1 MRQLIAIILSLCLV
15 FPAFALE
22 SLTEIEYRRD
32 NRKTSNTFYSG
43 EDSENYYIWQPQTVI
58 YTDIT
63 TGHEVTVFTNNNNLN
78 ALTNHE
84 YGGQMWSAD
93 GKRIMYQLDAPMI
106 AYTRSGTTRDYPWM
120 VALSDGSYLRPT
132 INVASRGSKE
142 KYYSDW
148 SPIDPDIF
156 YSFGDNSNG
165 LTGLDENMLYKHV
178 VSNTTISR
186 AAFLDFISENTGT
199 EIRSF
204 KDNFTP
210 DGLYFVGMGR
220 MKAEPIYV
228 GDMATPEIDLS
239 YNLPTYDS
247 NWGGTTGSETNFHD
261 EMLVGSSAG
270 YWLYGLPG
278 ASATWWRQRLWGTD
292 NAAPNHTSDTT
303 SPYDWW
309 TGTDAQKEVQPLN
322 ASSGTVPD
330 FAGNYWSHA
339 VFDRWGVYASYS
351 DTNGAYVGA
360 GVWDIKNSTRT
371 AFPASDDSGTQYHAW
386 NGWSDY
392 TVHTLGNG
400 GATSDWIGIQKYD
413 GGTDLIYLSDGHWF
427 ETPNENTKP
436 AQSPDGT
443 KVGYRSDWLITSSA
457 RSGDSGYST
466 SDLHIVTAY
475 YPFPPEIISVTSGV
489 VRFGWETDVVS
500 RGYTERGWPDESTDD
515 PPPPRETKEF
525 RLWKSTN
532 GTTGWIPVGTVT
544 ASIFDRYNFATG
556 IWSGLDYWEITDPS
570 PSGYY
575 AVTSIEHSGLESRTL
590 SNVFSAAGSQTA
602 AYPAFPGS

>member
-1 MRQLIAIILSLCLV
+1 
-15 FPAFALE
+15 
-22 SLTEIEYRRD
+22 
-32 NRKTSNTFYSG
+32 
-43 EDSENYYIWQPQTVI
+43 
-58 YTDIT
+58 
-63 TGHEVTVFTNNNNLN
+63 
-78 ALTNHE
+78 
-84 YGGQMWSAD
+84 
-93 GKRIMYQLDAPMI
+93 
-106 AYTRSGTTRDYPWM
+106 
-120 VALSDGSYLRPT
+120 
-132 INVASRGSKE
+132 
-142 KYYSDW
+142 
-148 SPIDPDIF
+148 
-156 YSFGDNSNG
+156 
-165 LTGLDENMLYKHV
+165 
-178 VSNTTISR
+178 
-186 AAFLDFISENTGT
+186 
-199 EIRSF
+199 
-204 KDNFTP
+204 
-210 DGLYFVGMGR
+210 
-220 MKAEPIYV
+220 
-228 GDMATPEIDLS
+228 
-239 YNLPTYDS
+239 
-247 NWGGTTGSETNFHD
+247 
-261 EMLVGSSAG
+261 
-270 YWLYGLPG
+270 
-278 ASATWWRQRLWGTD
+278 
-292 NAAPNHTSDTT
+292 
-303 SPYDWW
+303 
-309 TGTDAQKEVQPLN
+309 VQPLN

-602 AYPAFPGS
+602 AYPADPGSDDNIISAYNSDCHRYYNIYAEDGSTPTISQVNRIASDPRTNKSFVDWLGNTSGTTQYIVTAVDTQGNESSAVSSSVTHKQSPATADGQYTITWSDGESSTPNQNCSFSCTVK